1 MAPLGSYSRSMRLSA
16 RRYLRLPK
24 RANPPVL
31 PVAEAALLVFGE
43 VGPPATGGTVLE
55 LAQLGAVRVDAG
67 PTEHSPQTVVLVD
80 PDAAVHGHHRVLL
93 KGMFPL
99 LKPGDSRMLRRGR
112 KDNLRMLGAHD
123 KLRRAVEA
131 QAGERGWYYRTP
143 LPGRAGTLLRRTRL
157 LGWGILTPA
166 GHATVDEVLG
176 FRRYFATLEPGDV
189 RQTELIRL
197 LPWAL
202 MLGLHHRWEQL
213 AAGLDVDDDE
223 PVSWWSATGMFRL
236 GPFRRGLAAFADAA
250 TLKAA
255 QDTKYWYGV
264 YDYGPGDD
272 DAFDSGSS
280 GDSGG
285 FDATSAGGDNS
296 W

>member
-1 MAPLGSYSRSMRLSA
+1 MRLSA

-24 RANPPVL
+24 RSTPPDL

-43 VGPPATGGTVLE
+43 VGPAATGGTVLE
-55 LAQLGAVRVDAG
+55 LAQLGAVRIDEG
-67 PTEHSPQTVVLVD
+67 PAENSPQTVVLVD
-80 PDAAVHGHHRVLL
+80 PGAAVEEHHRVLL
-93 KGMFPL
+93 KGMFPR

-112 KDNLRMLGAHD
+112 KDNVRMLGAHD

-131 QAGERGWYYRTP
+131 RVVEQGWYYRTP
-143 LPGRAGTLLRRTRL
+143 VPGSTGRLLRRTRL

-166 GHATVDEVLG
+166 GHAMVDQVLG
-176 FRRYFATLEPGDV
+176 FRRYVGTLEPGEI
-189 RQTELIRL
+189 RQAELIRF

-202 MLGLHHRWEQL
+202 ALGLHHRWEQL
-213 AAGLDVDDDE
+213 AAGLPVDDDE

-250 TLKAA
+250 TLRAA
-255 QDTKYWYGV
+255 EDTKYSYGLWDH
-264 YDYGPGDD
+264 YDAQGDLY
-272 DAFDSGSS
+272 FDGGWGGGSDLGGS
-280 GDSGG
+280 GDHGSGG
-285 FDATSAGGDNS
+285 SDNS

>member
-1 MAPLGSYSRSMRLSA
+1 MRLSA

-24 RANPPVL
+24 QTSPPDL
-31 PVAEAALLVFGE
+31 SVAEAALLVFGE
-43 VGPPATGGTVLE
+43 VGPAATGGTVLE
-55 LAQLGAVRVDAG
+55 LAQLGAVRVDEG

-80 PDAAVHGHHRVLL
+80 PDAAVLEHHRVLL

-99 LKPGDSRMLRRGR
+99 LRPGDSRMLRRGR

-131 QAGERGWYYRTP
+131 RVGERGWYYRAP

-157 LGWGILTPA
+157 LGWGILTPD
-166 GHATVDEVLG
+166 GHAMVDKVLG
-176 FRRYFATLEPGDV
+176 FRRYFATLEPGEI
-189 RQTELIRL
+189 RQADLIRF

-202 MLGLHHRWEQL
+202 ALGLHHRWEQL
-213 AAGLDVDDDE
+213 SADLDVDDDE
-223 PVSWWSATGMFRL
+223 PVSWWSAVGMFRL

-250 TLKAA
+250 TLRAA
-255 QDTKYWYGV
+255 QDTKYWYGL

-272 DAFDSGSS
+272 NAFDSGSS
-280 GDSGG
+280 SDSGG
-285 FDATSAGGDNS
+285 FDSTSAGGDNN